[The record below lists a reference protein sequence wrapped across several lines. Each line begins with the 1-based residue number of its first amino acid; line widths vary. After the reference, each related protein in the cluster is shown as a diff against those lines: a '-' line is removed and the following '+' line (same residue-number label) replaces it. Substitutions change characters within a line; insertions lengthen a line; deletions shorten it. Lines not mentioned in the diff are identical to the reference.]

1 MSEDEIKKLR
11 SVLKSFIDGF
21 PEEYRLR
28 ADKLAGTL
36 LNGMIEQNVYILN
49 LQNEI
54 VKLKEVVTELQKP
67 KIDINH

>member
-1 MSEDEIKKLR
+1 MMTETDIKKLR
-11 SVLKSFIDGF
+11 SVLKSFIEGF
-21 PEEYRLR
+21 PEEHRLR

-54 VKLKEVVTELQKP
+54 VKLKEVITELQGP
-67 KIDINH
+67 KVII